1 LNVPTGEY
9 RLPDVPPRM
18 RDAGS
23 DVGSIIISQAV
34 AMLKH
39 AIGVATVATLVLVP
53 PAANATAPDAIVGTW
68 LTEDGSSRVDIAAT
82 RGADNA
88 TVYAGR
94 VSWLRDPTRD
104 GKPLHD
110 ANNENPG
117 LRDRPILGLEIVSGF
132 KATAAGGWNGGKLYS
147 PRNGKSYP
155 AAMSLTPDG
164 RLEFKVE
171 AGFLTRTVHWTR

>member
-1 LNVPTGEY
+1 MLK
-9 RLPDVPPRM
+9 R
-18 RDAGS
+18 A
-23 DVGSIIISQAV
+23 VGVAAV
-34 AMLKH
+34 AML
-39 AIGVATVATLVLVP
+39 VLLP
-53 PAANATAPDAIVGTW
+53 PAANATAPSDAILGTW
-68 LTEDGSSRVDIAAT
+68 LTEDGSSRVDIAAA
-82 RGADNA
+82 RGADGA

-132 KATAAGGWNGGKLYS
+132 KAAAAGGWIGGKLYS

-164 RLEFKVE
+164 RLEVKIE